1 MSMTRRLDR
10 FYKQHP
16 RLSIFLAILIAAIC
30 MSIARQWDRAE
41 TEAVRVAYRGQT

>member
-1 MSMTRRLDR
+1 MNLARVIDNFHAR
-10 FYKQHP
+10 HP
-16 RLSIFLAILIAAIC
+16 RIAIFLAILIVAIC